1 MTPGLHRR
9 MDRAGTRMH
18 DPRDDVG
25 ERTRGADRR
34 LAPVRNNGAGNGA
47 GVTLFAQRGDDGS
60 KVALGGV
67 RDHIGRTR
75 PVAAHAH
82 VERAVEAE

>member
-1 MTPGLHRR
+1 M
-9 MDRAGTRMH
+9 
-18 DPRDDVG
+18 
-25 ERTRGADRR
+25 
-34 LAPVRNNGAGNGA
+34 RNNGAGNGA

-75 PVAAHAH
+75 PAAAHAH
-82 VERAVEAE
+82 VERAVEPE